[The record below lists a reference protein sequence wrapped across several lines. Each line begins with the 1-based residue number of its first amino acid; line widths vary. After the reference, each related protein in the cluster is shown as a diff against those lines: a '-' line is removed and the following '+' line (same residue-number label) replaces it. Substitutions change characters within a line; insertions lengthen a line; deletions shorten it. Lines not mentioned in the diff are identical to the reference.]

1 MKNRL
6 LTSLAAVAL
15 AATPFGLTAPANAAP
30 AGPSDVDTT
39 INQLR
44 AQGYQ
49 VIVNRAGTTAL
60 EHCTVSAVRPGQTFS
75 RSDTGSGLPGS
86 AFDIVTTVTGKTV
99 YVDIVC

>member
-30 AGPSDVDTT
+30 AGPGSVDST
-39 INQLR
+39 IDQLR

-49 VIVNRAGTTAL
+49 VIVNRAGTAAL

-99 YVDIVC
+99 YVDVVC

>member
-30 AGPSDVDTT
+30 AGPGSVDST
-39 INQLR
+39 IDQLR
-44 AQGYQ
+44 AQGFN
-49 VIVNRAGTTAL
+49 VVVDRTGTAPL
-60 EHCTVSAVRPGQTFS
+60 EQCTVTAVRPGQTFS